1 MRLQH
6 GHQWS
11 MISLV
16 LGWKLHFGIVLT
28 VCLVVD
34 KHVDL
39 MQLWCAKVSFND
51 GSFITINPLLKL
63 FLRFKYLVCKLHY
76 WRDSPSQWSHRV

>member
-16 LGWKLHFGIVLT
+16 PGKKPHFGTVLT
-28 VCLVVD
+28 VYLILD

-39 MQLWCAKVSFND
+39 MQLWYAKVSFSY
-51 GSFITINPLLKL
+51 GHLIMVSKSSGLSF
-63 FLRFKYLVCKLHY
+63 
-76 WRDSPSQWSHRV
+76 